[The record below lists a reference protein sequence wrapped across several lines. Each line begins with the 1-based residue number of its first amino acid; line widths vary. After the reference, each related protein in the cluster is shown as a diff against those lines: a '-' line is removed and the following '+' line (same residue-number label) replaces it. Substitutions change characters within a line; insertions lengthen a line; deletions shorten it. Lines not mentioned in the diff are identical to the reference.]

1 MKTVLAALIGLLILF
16 SGSTG
21 LAQLTPSYD
30 WQVMETDHFRIVF
43 HPEVEGLAAEAAVA
57 AEDAYQR
64 WSVELNTVPPAKTDI
79 VVIDFDD
86 SPNGFADTYNLHS
99 WEFVSQIQFGVF
111 FGGRMP
117 SNMADTVYHE
127 YWHIADINHTN
138 GISALLRN
146 VFGRIVMPN
155 DLKPWF
161 AIEGSATY
169 SEFLIYN
176 YSRASAALSRMYL
189 QQLAL
194 DNNFPPLD
202 RAAHSFSNVGWPT
215 SGTLAYIMGSWF
227 VRYVEETYGR
237 GTLAK
242 FDDLLADNWLAAL
255 AEVLNSLIADRFGV
269 GVYLGPDFASIM
281 EQATDVSADELYQGF
296 QGWLREQALV
306 YVARVQAQGPTVS
319 SKLTDFGYWTGQPKW
334 SPTGEW
340 IAYEHSSPF
349 RRDGIRLIRPDG
361 TQEHALTPAT
371 FIFDHAFSWSAD
383 GNWLVYSEYDQFGP
397 YLNVNDLYL
406 ADAQT
411 GAAQRLSWGLRAFN
425 PVFTPDGQG
434 VYFAQNVGGDRS
446 PRISYLEL
454 ATGAVSVIHE
464 FPDDTFVDFF
474 ALSPDGAQLALS
486 IWKRPGFSD
495 LYLLSLEDRSL
506 RPLTQ
511 DMEED
516 YRPAWSPDGKYVLFD
531 SIRDE
536 TFNLH
541 AVRVSDGAF
550 FRITNATSGAFSPT
564 ASPDGAQVAFIGY
577 SGSGYDLHVMPY
589 DPSQW
594 KAVDFAPQ
602 TIPAWEGYPPLEF
615 EVKPYNPVDT
625 MLPKYWLPV
634 VRDTQAGIY
643 TDAWDALYR
652 QYYSIEAVYDWD
664 AQAPLGTVVY
674 VNQQHLSP
682 VEFSLAGGLTPW
694 GDWQSLAFSY
704 SLINQFYLQHALS
717 LSLDRGN
724 FDGETY
730 TLSGGWDY
738 FQRFGKDLFW
748 NDVTF
753 SVSDAL
759 TYDVAAADWLL
770 DLVFDLRNRAHL
782 AIVDAKG
789 PHELATKLTVGWSD
803 TAESFALGGSRGAFL
818 VRGQPRGVAT
828 GSQIVAA
835 SAEYRFPILSI
846 ERGMG
851 LGPLFLDDVR
861 AALFLDAGA
870 AGEGFN
876 PAAPL
881 TDDLALGYGVE
892 LQMSLTTGYFPR
904 RLIVLGVANGVGQGQ
919 PEFYFSFATA
929 F

>member
-43 HPEVEGLAAEAAVA
+43 HPEVEGLAGEAAVA
-57 AEDAYQR
+57 AEDAYQK
-64 WSVELNTVPPAKTDI
+64 WAAELNTTPPAKTDI

-255 AEVLNSLIADRFGV
+255 AEVLNNLIADRFGV
-269 GVYLGPDFASIM
+269 GFYLGPDFASIM

-306 YVARVQAQGPTVS
+306 HVARVQAQGPTVS

-383 GNWLVYSEYDQFGP
+383 GRSLVYSEYDQFGP

-406 ADAQT
+406 ANAQT
-411 GAAQRLSWGLRAFN
+411 GAAQRLTWGLRAFN

-495 LYLLSLEDRSL
+495 LYLLSLEDQSL

-550 FRITNATSGAFSPT
+550 FRITNVTSGAFSPT

-717 LSLDRGN
+717 LGLDRGN
-724 FDGETY
+724 FNGETY

-892 LQMSLTTGYFPR
+892 LQVSLTTGYFPR
-904 RLIVLGVANGVGQGQ
+904 RLIVLGVANGVGQSQ